1 VDEILKKVY
10 LLMCKDVNLISL
22 DNSKGDLCTSYPPKI
37 FIPSQLFEKDYS
49 STPTLEPDT
58 KERDETKT
66 VEEKEE
72 ELQEIKTKEIK
83 IVIEEPEIMEKEE
96 PKRREPKIVIE
107 EIQEP
112 QIVEKE
118 EKITSQEEE
127 EGEIILEIPKKV
139 SRVLFD
145 EEGFKE
151 PKPITK
157 KPRSSSQQKKDG
169 LKENAKKRL
178 SVDGNSDN
186 RTIFDFPKEKENE
199 SKKRNFKQD
208 TNEIV
213 KVKGYRGS
221 VFTITTFDTPLQRSA
236 STPSSPRDTISEEIF
251 VQEPTKQVTTPI
263 KEKLL
268 KKKEPTTPVEHQDL
282 IDEEV
287 LKSKEFIEVIM
298 ECRFCRTHGRFA
310 VPVIFYGQKYISR
323 SGTISRGAESLFRS
337 FMNYFTDNA
346 NANKSPSSSLH
357 QRHIR
362 QWDVELLQRINV
374 THIIDLMVENR
385 KVKYG
390 VVVCS
395 SEKAEKSGLYQKFK
409 LEVMPYPG
417 RESFVFKGKKEK
429 KRYDFRWSDSGN
441 YDADFSTTVNLANLP
456 KMNIKKFRDWNLIE
470 ITQNYLLLILE
481 MLSNGKQ
488 DDGLLIHCVSG
499 WDRTPLF
506 ISLVRILL
514 WADNEI
520 HKDLNVDQML
530 YLTVAYDWML
540 FFHSLHDRMERS
552 EEILKFCFDFL
563 QFIESDE
570 FSILKFRKDLSK
582 EEMEIKME
590 TRKSN
595 LKNLK
600 KQFEQFYQLTQ
611 K

>member
-1 VDEILKKVY
+1 
-10 LLMCKDVNLISL
+10 MCKDLNLISL

-37 FIPSQLFEKDYS
+37 FIPSQIFETDYT

-58 KERDETKT
+58 KERDEK
-66 VEEKEE
+66 
-72 ELQEIKTKEIK
+72 QEIKEIQINSKDEEIK
-83 IVIEEPEIMEKEE
+83 
-96 PKRREPKIVIE
+96 
-107 EIQEP
+107 
-112 QIVEKE
+112 
-118 EKITSQEEE
+118 SQ

-151 PKPITK
+151 PKPFTK
-157 KPRSSSQQKKDG
+157 KPRSSSQKK
-169 LKENAKKRL
+169 KEAIQENAKKRL
-178 SVDGNSDN
+178 SVDGNSDT
-186 RTIFDFPKEKENE
+186 RTMMFDFPKEKENE
-199 SKKRNFKQD
+199 TKK

-236 STPSSPRDTISEEIF
+236 STPSSPRDTISEEIY
-251 VQEPTKQVTTPI
+251 VQEPTTATTPM
-263 KEKLL
+263 KEKLQ

-287 LKSKEFIEVIM
+287 LKSKEFTEVIM

-310 VPVIFYGQKYISR
+310 VPVIFYGKKYISR

-337 FMNYFTDNA
+337 FMNYFTDNT

-362 QWDVELLQRINV
+362 QWDIELLQRINV

-395 SEKAEKSGLYQKFK
+395 SEKAEKSGLYHKFK

-429 KRYDFRWSDSGN
+429 KMYDFRWSDSGN
-441 YDADFSTTVNLANLP
+441 YDAEFSTTVDLTNLP

-481 MLSNGKQ
+481 MLANGKP

-520 HKDLNVDQML
+520 HKDLSVDQML

-582 EEMEIKME
+582 EEMESKMKI
-590 TRKSN
+590 RKSN

-600 KQFEQFYQLTQ
+600 KQFDQFYQLTQ